1 VSWSS
6 SCDTGALFNGVR
18 GYNPSDLET
27 AEASSR
33 SGSRMDEHAGYHA
46 EAFFSSARTLRG
58 NGTNPQS
65 PLRTCRFA
73 TVKAATPVARLRTD
87 LAAAAGPSLGS
98 AKDPA
103 LTPVWRRQ
111 VRCQRH
117 VPALPVRPNDAR
129 ARARISSSISRFDR
143 FRPFSRVQSPNRY
156 AVTQARNHR
165 RQRLPIQ
172 PVGSAIVR

>member
-87 LAAAAGPSLGS
+87 LAAACRPESWLRKGPGPYAGLATAG
-98 AKDPA
+98 
-103 LTPVWRRQ
+103 
-111 VRCQRH
+111 
-117 VPALPVRPNDAR
+117 
-129 ARARISSSISRFDR
+129 
-143 FRPFSRVQSPNRY
+143 
-156 AVTQARNHR
+156 
-165 RQRLPIQ
+165 
-172 PVGSAIVR
+172 